1 MFAALVE
8 DDGQPPA
15 LWFGPLCAALCAP
28 RRAVNAPAGRRVPRS
43 RSSAGAAGW
52 GEAACEQRPASHAL
66 AALSAPLAAW
76 LTPAASP
83 RFLCRLGR
91 RARTR
96 DVFSR
101 PFRQKGFINLT
112 TYLREY
118 RIGDYVDIKVNGA
131 IHKGMPHKCY
141 QGKTGVV
148 WNVTRRAIGVEV
160 TKIHREKQL
169 RKRIHVRVEHVQP
182 SRCRDNFLARRASN
196 DKAKQEAKASGTKIS
211 TKRPVAG
218 QPRVGFELVPSS
230 EVETLTAVPYDIAAT
245 VK

>member
-1 MFAALVE
+1 M
-8 DDGQPPA
+8 
-15 LWFGPLCAALCAP
+15 
-28 RRAVNAPAGRRVPRS
+28 
-43 RSSAGAAGW
+43 
-52 GEAACEQRPASHAL
+52 
-66 AALSAPLAAW
+66 
-76 LTPAASP
+76 
-83 RFLCRLGR
+83 
-91 RARTR
+91 
-96 DVFSR
+96 FSR

-230 EVETLTAVPYDIAAT
+230 DVETLTAVPYDIAAT
-245 VK
+245 IK